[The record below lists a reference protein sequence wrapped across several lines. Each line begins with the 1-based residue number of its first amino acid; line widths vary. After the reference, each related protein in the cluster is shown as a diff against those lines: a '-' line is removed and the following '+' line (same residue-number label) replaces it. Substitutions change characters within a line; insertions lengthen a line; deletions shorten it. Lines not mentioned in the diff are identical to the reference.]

1 MSIELHYVTT
11 SFSLAENFAF
21 SAKER
26 DVETGLSYFGA
37 RYYSSDLSI
46 WLAVDPMSDKYPSL
60 SPYVYCANNPILM
73 IDDDGNEYDNVINEL
88 RTVPD
93 KLPTDP
99 KHPQKL
105 EEVVIKAP
113 PTTNAP
119 STNQTQE
126 KIPLT
131 DHTSNCDVITIPFQ
145 LFFALDV
152 FKDCFVE
159 ILWPIGISILSGA
172 LFQGDTR
179 PQYSNQQSKETSQ
192 QIDKI
197 AKEKYLK
204 ILNITKDDNLDINRI
219 NIMVSKNIFNF
230 DNLFK
235 RSNKR

>member
-1 MSIELHYVTT
+1 
-11 SFSLAENFAF
+11 
-21 SAKER
+21 
-26 DVETGLSYFGA
+26 
-37 RYYSSDLSI
+37 
-46 WLAVDPMSDKYPSL
+46 
-60 SPYVYCANNPILM
+60 M
-73 IDDDGNEYDNVINEL
+73 IDDDGNESDNVINEL

-197 AKEKYLK
+197 AKEKGMTPVKGKYSHGQKIYKKGNKYYSRDVDKHNGGEWKVFEMKNGKLK
-204 ILNITKDDNLDINRI
+204 RIGTADKDLRI
-219 NIMVSKNIFNF
+219 FEE
-230 DNLFK
+230 
-235 RSNKR
+235 